1 MVIAN
6 NYRTTSHYFSH
17 EARGTNR
24 RVTTSS
30 HWRIVSLTQ
39 HSISAFFSDGQ
50 DEQRIDDQGFDA
62 RFKISLENKA
72 RRGKL
77 TRLYSVLLYDLHAH
91 EMHSL
96 YMY

>member
-1 MVIAN
+1 MI
-6 NYRTTSHYFSH
+6 HYFPH
-17 EARGTNR
+17 EARRTNR

-30 HWRIVSLTQ
+30 LWRIILLTQ
-39 HSISAFFSDGQ
+39 HRISAFFSDGQ
-50 DEQRIDDQGFDA
+50 DEERNDDQGFDA

-77 TRLYSVLLYDLHAH
+77 SRFYSVLLYDLHAH